1 VDYSLPHSLK
11 TEAFVIQIILH
22 INFLIHHHPAL
33 AASYFMI
40 SRKALAKQLHLWQE
54 HLPFVQPFYAMKC
67 NNDPVLMKWM
77 TELHS
82 NLGFDCASYRE
93 IKEALPLVPPH
104 RIIYA
109 QPCKIP
115 EDVERAQLAGV
126 KTTVVDSV
134 EEVEKMAAWKGQA
147 LIRLLVPD
155 GDSKQ
160 PFGKKFG
167 APLTWVS
174 RIAEAAKYHKITLS
188 GFSFHV
194 GSECQNP
201 DQYVNAIEE
210 CKKASRITKEYGFN
224 TEIVDIGGGF
234 LPDQSSFISVTKKIR
249 PALKTLDP
257 ATHWIAEP
265 GRFLAMPTHTLYT
278 KVIGKK
284 PVYPPPQTAKD
295 AKWRITLDESVYGAF
310 SNIPFDHQVPRLERE
325 SPFPSRSGE
334 IKQPTVVFGRTCDS
348 GDCLGDAIP
357 LPELAIGDVIKVP
370 DMGAYTTVTASEFN
384 GFPKPRRVYLLE

>member
-1 VDYSLPHSLK
+1 
-11 TEAFVIQIILH
+11 
-22 INFLIHHHPAL
+22 
-33 AASYFMI
+33 MI
-40 SRKALAKQLHLWQE
+40 SRKALAKQLNLWHR
-54 HLPFVQPFYAMKC
+54 HLPFVQPFYAVKC

-77 TELHS
+77 TELDS

-93 IKEALPLVPPH
+93 IKEALPLVAPH

-115 EDVERAQLAGV
+115 EDIELAQSAGV
-126 KTTVVDSV
+126 ATTVVDSV
-134 EEVEKMAAWKGQA
+134 EEIEKMAAWKGQA

-155 GDSKQ
+155 KDSKQ

-167 APLTWVS
+167 APLAWVP

-201 DQYVNAIEE
+201 EQYVNAIEE
-210 CKKASRITKEYGFN
+210 CKKASNIIKDYGFN

-234 LPDQSSFISVTKKIR
+234 LPDEASFVSVARKIR
-249 PALKTLDP
+249 PALRTLDP

-284 PVYPPPQTAKD
+284 PVWPVPQTKD
-295 AKWRITLDESVYGAF
+295 EAKWRITIDESVYGAF
-310 SNIPFDHQVPRLERE
+310 SNIPFDHQAPRIERH
-325 SPFPSRSGE
+325 PAFPSLRGE
-334 IKQPTVVFGRTCDS
+334 VKQPTVVFGRTCDS
-348 GDCLGDAIP
+348 GDCLGEAIP
-357 LPELAIGDVIKVP
+357 LPEVAVGDVLKIP

-384 GFPKPRRVYLLE
+384 GFPKPRRIYLLE